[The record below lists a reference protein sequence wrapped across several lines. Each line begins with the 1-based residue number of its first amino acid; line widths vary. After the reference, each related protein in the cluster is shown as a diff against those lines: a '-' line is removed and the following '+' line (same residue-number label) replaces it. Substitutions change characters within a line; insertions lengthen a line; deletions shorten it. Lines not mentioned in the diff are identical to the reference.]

1 MDYGIHMQ
9 CIFTKFMLTG
19 PFQSH
24 YKFALTAHF
33 CISMIFLDN
42 YKSALLVHFCIN
54 MVILCY
60 FAIPLHQQLLFSLG

>member
-19 PFQSH
+19 TFQSH

-33 CISMIFLDN
+33 CISPVTLGYFT
-42 YKSALLVHFCIN
+42 KLLQ
-54 MVILCY
+54 Y
-60 FAIPLHQQLLFSLG
+60 